1 MALSNYAE
9 LQTALTAWV
18 DSRSDVTNLDADVV
32 RLAES
37 HFNLELRARQML
49 TSTDL
54 TPSSGSVTLPSD
66 FLGAYSVVEKSTPRR
81 VLQYYGKEHLES
93 NFDTTISGLAVGYT
107 IIGSSLT
114 MAPQPSNDIELTYY
128 QEIPNLEANSTN
140 WLMTKYPA
148 LYLETCQ
155 MEVYRNLKMDT
166 DLQISS
172 QRVENMIKRLNASS
186 DNELLSMA
194 TSVNNVGPVF

>member
-18 DSRSDVTNLDADVV
+18 DSRSDVSALDADVV

-54 TPSSGSVTLPSD
+54 TPSSGAVTLPSD
-66 FLGAYSVVEKSTPRR
+66 FLGVYSAIEKASPRR
-81 VLQYYGKEHLES
+81 VLQYYGKEYLES
-93 NFDTTISGLAVGYT
+93 NFDTTVSGLACAYT
-107 IIGSSLT
+107 VVGSSLVL
-114 MAPQPSNDIELTYY
+114 APRPSNDIELTYY
-128 QEIPNLEANSTN
+128 QEIPGLEANSTN

-148 LYLETCQ
+148 LYLEACQ

-172 QRVENMIKRLNASS
+172 QRVTNMIDRLNAAS
-186 DNELLSMA
+186 DSEMLSVA
-194 TSVNNVGPVF
+194 SQRSNLGPVF